1 MIFGIGNDIVKVSR
15 MEKWV
20 KDEKIVGRYFNDA
33 EIKKSGTMQY
43 LCERYAARFAAKEA
57 FGKALGTG
65 VFIFTLKEI
74 FVTNGKSGEPHF
86 NVTGEAK
93 KIFDRICPG
102 GKIFLSISHE
112 KDYALA
118 TVVIEK

>member
-1 MIFGIGNDIVKVSR
+1 

-20 KDEKIVGRYFNDA
+20 KDEKLIRRYFNDA
-33 EIKKSGTMQY
+33 EIKKTGTAQY
-43 LCERYAARFAAKEA
+43 LSERYAARFAAKEA

-74 FVTNGKSGEPHF
+74 FVTNGKNGEPHF
-86 NVTGEAK
+86 NVTGKSKE
-93 KIFDRICPG
+93 IFDKICPG

-118 TVVIEK
+118 TVVIEKA